1 MSEHALQDGLLPI
14 CNYTQINWCR
24 KTDGHAYLLILPVDK
39 SEFKL
44 ELCGVDGENS
54 GSDLPIQTEHAVA
67 LDPGDVDG

>member
-1 MSEHALQDGLLPI
+1 MHCKIAFYKFVITHKLIDAE
-14 CNYTQINWCR
+14 